1 MSLTEEERKIIVGL
15 ELEKARNTFG
25 QIEELRK
32 LGYWDTIANRL
43 YYAVFHA
50 VSALLIRDGH
60 LVNTHKGAISAFGL
74 HYIRTGVLP
83 QELGRLYSDLQIM
96 RNNSDYNCS
105 YDVTREEIEPKIE
118 QAERFIARISELVGD
133 I

>member
-1 MSLTEEERKIIVGL
+1 MSLTEEERKIIVEL

-50 VSALLIRDGH
+50 VSALLIRDSH
-60 LVNTHKGAISAFGL
+60 QVNTHKGAISAF
-74 HYIRTGVLP
+74 
-83 QELGRLYSDLQIM
+83 
-96 RNNSDYNCS
+96 
-105 YDVTREEIEPKIE
+105 
-118 QAERFIARISELVGD
+118 
-133 I
+133 

>member
-1 MSLTEEERKIIVGL
+1 MKSGQSL
-15 ELEKARNTFG
+15 
-25 QIEELRK
+25 
-32 LGYWDTIANRL
+32 
-43 YYAVFHA
+43 
-50 VSALLIRDGH
+50 
-60 LVNTHKGAISAFGL
+60 FGL

>member
-1 MSLTEEERKIIVGL
+1 M
-15 ELEKARNTFG
+15 
-25 QIEELRK
+25 
-32 LGYWDTIANRL
+32 
-43 YYAVFHA
+43 
-50 VSALLIRDGH
+50 
-60 LVNTHKGAISAFGL
+60 
-74 HYIRTGVLP
+74 LP

-118 QAERFIARISELVGD
+118 QAEMFIARISELVGD